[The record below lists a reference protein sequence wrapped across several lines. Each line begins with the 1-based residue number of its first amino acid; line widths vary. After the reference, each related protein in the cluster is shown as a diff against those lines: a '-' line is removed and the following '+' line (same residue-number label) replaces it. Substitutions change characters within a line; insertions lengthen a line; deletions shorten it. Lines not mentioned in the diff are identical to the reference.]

1 MSDSSTNDA
10 SPERLRQTL
19 AGFDAANLEDPN
31 TELVE
36 GKPEP
41 KEWLYGQRMTEELH
55 RFAPEASEILQLAA
69 RCQHIRRWESPRSD
83 YPDGRAGYKKWRSQ
97 LALFH
102 GRVAGE
108 IMAKNGYD
116 EASIERIKNLLI
128 KRNLK
133 RDPEVQ
139 TLEDVIC
146 LVFLRHYLD
155 AFAQK
160 HDEEKLIDI
169 IQKTWGKMSPEG
181 HAAALKLPL
190 SSDMQE
196 LVGKALA

>member
-1 MSDSSTNDA
+1 MPQPDNA
-10 SPERLRQTL
+10 RLTQTL
-19 AGFDAANLEDPN
+19 ADFDAANREDPN
-31 TELVE
+31 SEWADGE
-36 GKPEP
+36 SHP
-41 KEWLYGQRMTEELH
+41 KEWLYGQRMSEELA
-55 RFAPEASEILQLAA
+55 RFAPDASEILQLAA

-83 YPDGRAGYKKWRSQ
+83 YPEGRAGYKKWRSQ

-116 EASIERIKNLLI
+116 SESIERVQNLLI

-133 RDPEVQ
+133 HDPEVQ

-155 AFAQK
+155 GFAQK
-160 HDEEKLIDI
+160 HDEAKLIDI
-169 IQKTWGKMSPEG
+169 IQKTWRKMSPQG
-181 HAAALKLPL
+181 HEAALKLPM
-190 SSDMQE
+190 SAPMQT
-196 LVGKALA
+196 LVGKALS